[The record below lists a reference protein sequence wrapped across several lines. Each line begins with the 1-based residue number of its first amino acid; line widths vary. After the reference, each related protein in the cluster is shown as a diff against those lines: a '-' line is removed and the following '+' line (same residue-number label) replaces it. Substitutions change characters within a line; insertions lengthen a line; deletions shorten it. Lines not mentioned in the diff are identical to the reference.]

1 MAHIGKNAGNSTGGI
16 SISGNILSK
25 ISFCDKE
32 CSNVNDNKVKSAIIE
47 KLNAKFN
54 IQVVSR
60 DYNIINPNNLRIV
73 SFHQHIITPYT
84 NGNPYMLYLCKID
97 GVNCCIYIDKKLK
110 DGYTFPKMHCVKYR
124 FADPLFEE
132 ETVFSGELVK
142 DNERRWSFLIDNILV
157 YRGMNTGEKNI
168 ISRFELIHKIMK
180 QEYTADRF
188 IEICPL
194 IVKKLFMYRDIRRMV
209 EDFIPLLPYKCK
221 GIVFYTLNS
230 KCSNFAFLL
239 PRDGQI
245 EVKTTVEIND
255 IVQERYPKLWEKKH
269 GISQSGNL
277 SGNLSSNIYIDSKVS
292 GLNSGMGNALGNLD
306 ISNIGGEDSGISG
319 IGIVSIN
326 SGNVVFKILKTDI
339 PDIYNLYCNDNS
351 GKGNIIKHG
360 IALVPNI
367 KVSHYLYNMFKDNPN
382 QLDMRVECRFSKI
395 FEKWTPI
402 RFVGNEPYKQ
412 KDVEALE
419 THAE

>member
-1 MAHIGKNAGNSTGGI
+1 MAHSKKSTGGNSNTI

-47 KLNAKFN
+47 KLNSKFN
-54 IQVVSR
+54 IQVVNR
-60 DYNIINPNNLRIV
+60 DYCLINPNNLRIV

-84 NGNPYMLYLCKID
+84 NGNPYILYLCKID

-124 FADPLFEE
+124 FADSLFED

-157 YRGMNTGEKNI
+157 YRGMGTGEKNI
-168 ISRFELIHKIMK
+168 LSRFELIHKIMK

-194 IVKKLFMYRDIRRMV
+194 IVKKLFMYRDIRLMV

-221 GIVFYTLNS
+221 GIVFYTLNN

-245 EVKTTVEIND
+245 EVKSTSEIND

-277 SGNLSSNIYIDSKVS
+277 SGTQSSNIYIDSKVS
-292 GLNSGMGNALGNLD
+292 NLDMLGN
-306 ISNIGGEDSGISG
+306 DSGSDSG
-319 IGIVSIN
+319 NSIGVVSIN
-326 SGNVVFKILKTDI
+326 PDNVVFKILKTDI

-351 GKGNIIKHG
+351 GKGNIVKHG

-367 KVSHYLYNMFKDNPN
+367 KISHYLYNMFKDNPN

-402 RFVGNEPYKQ
+402 RFVGNDPYKQ
-412 KDVEALE
+412 KEVESLE
-419 THAE
+419 IHTE